1 MKRLFLGIVFVFCIE
16 LGFVAYTAIDQQS
29 QQSVGVSEI
38 TGVTTP
44 PADLTSTA
52 DPVGSLQRDSVRGSE
67 RNQKKEV
74 AYSNVD
80 RHLLNRR
87 ADRSLISRKIVAR
100 SSTAKVVNV
109 RPQSFALQKQS
120 ETTLTTA
127 NPSPLPLNRE
137 SKNFKTMARDV
148 SRSKNKSF
156 LSKTVSVVKKPY
168 DWLKAIGS
176 RLR

>member
-74 AYSNVD
+74 AYSNVG
-80 RHLLNRR
+80 RRLLNRR

-109 RPQSFALQKQS
+109 RPQPFALQKQS
-120 ETTLTTA
+120 ETKLATA
-127 NPSPLPLNRE
+127 NPLPLNRE

-148 SRSKNKSF
+148 PRSKNKSF
-156 LSKTVSVVKKPY
+156 LSKSVAVIKKPY